1 MVYVWYQTSSGRI
14 ASLGLP
20 EAELPPDPEL
30 GHAESTAESV
40 EDEEEDEVVDA
51 FLRRDFPDS
60 QMEMEWRR
68 RGEETCEGEGPHT
81 RSFRTEN
88 ESGMSL

>member
-1 MVYVWYQTSSGRI
+1 MVYVRYQTFCGRI

-30 GHAESTAESV
+30 GHAESAED
-40 EDEEEDEVVDA
+40 EDEEEDEVVEA
-51 FLRRDFPDS
+51 FLRLCDFPDS

-68 RGEETCEGEGPHT
+68 RGEDTCEGEGPHT
-81 RSFRTEN
+81 RSFRTGNVAERYI
-88 ESGMSL
+88 E

>member
-1 MVYVWYQTSSGRI
+1 MVYMRYQTFCGRI

-30 GHAESTAESV
+30 GQAESTAESA
-40 EDEEEDEVVDA
+40 EDEDEEDEVVDA
-51 FLRRDFPDS
+51 FLRRCDFPDS

-68 RGEETCEGEGPHT
+68 RGEEACEGEGPHT

-88 ESGMSL
+88 VAVI

>member
-1 MVYVWYQTSSGRI
+1 MVYVRYQTFCGRI

-30 GHAESTAESV
+30 GHAESA
-40 EDEEEDEVVDA
+40 EDEDEEDEVVDA
-51 FLRRDFPDS
+51 FLRLCDFPDS

-68 RGEETCEGEGPHT
+68 RGEEACAGEGPHT

-88 ESGMSL
+88 ESGMSF

>member
-1 MVYVWYQTSSGRI
+1 MVYVRYQTFCGRI

-30 GHAESTAESV
+30 GQAESA
-40 EDEEEDEVVDA
+40 EDEEEDEVVEA
-51 FLRRDFPDS
+51 FLRLCDFPDS

-68 RGEETCEGEGPHT
+68 RGEDTCEGEGPHT

-88 ESGMSL
+88 VEERYIK